1 MRHLWLI
8 IGTKISRTAISFMEK
23 GAHRGR
29 GAGPKVEVGL
39 TATSTIH
46 TVAEKDAGGG

>member
-1 MRHLWLI
+1 
-8 IGTKISRTAISFMEK
+8 MEK

-39 TATSTIH
+39 TPTSSTIH